1 MTAEGVSDLSR
12 WNKNGDMKP
21 GKIPSAGRQIA
32 ATIVEK
38 ANPRRGVCV
47 SRLQGNPM
55 KILEQ
60 YILRRVVLMFLTALL
75 PVLAIIWTTQVLQR
89 INLVTDSGQS
99 VGSFMVLATMILP
112 TIVSTVLPFALVI
125 GITHTLTTM
134 NNDSELAVI
143 DAAGAPR
150 GTIQRPLI
158 LFAAGLSLFSFV
170 MMGFVEPAMRVNVRT
185 MIATAYADLLSSVI
199 EEKTFRQI
207 EPGLYVQI
215 SERQAGR
222 AMKGLLVA
230 DSRDPAS
237 ELIYYAREGAVDE
250 SGKSLVMQDGEVQR
264 KSPTGDVTVIRFDRY
279 AFDLSDLSE
288 ERGQA
293 RFGAK
298 DRDLFYLMD
307 PDPLDE
313 RYVRK
318 PNDFSAEF
326 HRRISASFF
335 PLVFT
340 VISLMMCGDAR
351 SHREARIHPMAS
363 ALVMALALFWAS
375 NYVTSLAEASTAYN
389 VLQYAVPLVSG
400 MLATLMLTTNRQPR
414 LPKAVSAMVQAVML
428 MTQKRLGNGT
438 GGAA

>member
-1 MTAEGVSDLSR
+1 
-12 WNKNGDMKP
+12 
-21 GKIPSAGRQIA
+21 
-32 ATIVEK
+32 
-38 ANPRRGVCV
+38 
-47 SRLQGNPM
+47 M

-112 TIVSTVLPFALVI
+112 TIVATVLPFALVI

-150 GTIQRPLI
+150 SIIQRPLI
-158 LFAAGLSLFSFV
+158 LLAVGLSFFSFI

-215 SERQAGR
+215 SERQSGR
-222 AMKGLLVA
+222 TMKGLLVA

-264 KSPTGDVTVIRFDRY
+264 KAPNGDVTVIRFDRY

-298 DRDLFYLMD
+298 DRDVFYLMD

-313 RYVRK
+313 RYISK
-318 PNDFSAEF
+318 PNDFSAEL
-326 HRRISASFF
+326 HRRVSASFF
-335 PLVFT
+335 PLVFALL
-340 VISLMMCGDAR
+340 SLMMCGDAR
-351 SHREARIHPMAS
+351 SHREARLHPMAS
-363 ALVMALALFWAS
+363 ALIMALTVFWAS
-375 NYVTSLAEASTAYN
+375 NYLTSIAEASTAFISLLY
-389 VLQYAVPLVSG
+389 LLPLATG
-400 MLATLMLTTNRQPR
+400 GAAAFMLATNRSPR
-414 LPKAVSAMVQAVML
+414 LPKPISALIESAMA
-428 MTQKRLGNGT
+428 MTQKRLGTGA

>member
-1 MTAEGVSDLSR
+1 M
-12 WNKNGDMKP
+12 
-21 GKIPSAGRQIA
+21 PSLGRQNA
-32 ATIVEK
+32 ASIVEN
-38 ANPRRGVCV
+38 ANPRRDVCV

-60 YILRRVVLMFLTALL
+60 YILRRVVLMFTTALL
-75 PVLAIIWTTQVLQR
+75 PVLAIIWTTQVLRR

-99 VGSFMVLATMILP
+99 VGSFMLLATMILP
-112 TIVSTVLPFALVI
+112 TIIATVLPFALVI

-150 GTIQRPLI
+150 RTIQRPL
-158 LFAAGLSLFSFV
+158 LMLAGGLSIFSLV
-170 MMGFVEPAMRVNVRT
+170 MLGFVEPAMRVNVRT

-222 AMKGLLVA
+222 KMKGLLVA

-237 ELIYYAREGAVDE
+237 ELIYYAREGAVE
-250 SGKSLVMQDGEVQR
+250 ETGKALVMQDGEVQR
-264 KSPTGDVTVIRFDRY
+264 KAPNGDVTVIRFDRY

-298 DRDLFYLMD
+298 DRDLSYLMD

-313 RYVRK
+313 RYVSN
-318 PNDFSAEF
+318 PNDFTAEL
-326 HRRISASFF
+326 HRRISAAFF
-335 PLVFT
+335 PLVFAL
-340 VISLMMCGDAR
+340 ISLMICGDAR
-351 SHREARIHPMAS
+351 SHREARLHPMAS
-363 ALVMALALFWAS
+363 ALLMSLTIFWAS
-375 NYVTSLAEASTAYN
+375 NYVTSLVETSAAF
-389 VLQYAVPLVSG
+389 VPLQYLVPLGSG
-400 MLATLMLTTNRQPR
+400 AVAAFMLATNRSPR
-414 LPKAVSAMVQAVML
+414 LPRAISTLVSKAITL
-428 MTQKRLGNGT
+428 TQKRLGTGT

>member
-1 MTAEGVSDLSR
+1 
-12 WNKNGDMKP
+12 MKP
-21 GKIPSAGRQIA
+21 GKRPWDGRQIA
-32 ATIVEK
+32 ASIVEK
-38 ANPRRGVCV
+38 ANPRREVSV

-112 TIVSTVLPFALVI
+112 TIVATVLPFALVI

-150 GTIQRPLI
+150 RTIQRPLI
-158 LFAAGLSLFSFV
+158 LLAAGLSILSFV
-170 MMGFVEPAMRVNVRT
+170 LMGFVEPAMRVNVRT

-199 EEKTFRQI
+199 EEKTFREI

-215 SERQAGR
+215 SERESGR
-222 AMKGLLVA
+222 TMKGLLVA

-250 SGKSLVMQDGEVQR
+250 TGKSLIMQDGEVQR
-264 KSPTGDVTVIRFDRY
+264 KAPTGEVTVIRFDSY

-298 DRDLFYLMD
+298 DRNLFYLMD
-307 PDPLDE
+307 PDPLDD
-313 RYVRK
+313 RYISS
-318 PNDFSAEF
+318 PNDFTAEL

-340 VISLMMCGDAR
+340 IISLMMCGDAR
-351 SHREARIHPMAS
+351 SHREARLHPMAS
-363 ALVMALALFWAS
+363 ALILSLVIFWAS
-375 NYVTSLAEASTAYN
+375 NYLTSLTETSPSFAPLLYILPLSIGGIAS
-389 VLQYAVPLVSG
+389 L
-400 MLATLMLTTNRQPR
+400 MLATNKTPR
-414 LPKAVSAMVQAVML
+414 LPKPISALIDMAVK
-428 MTQKRLGNGT
+428 MTQKRLGEGT

>member
-1 MTAEGVSDLSR
+1 
-12 WNKNGDMKP
+12 
-21 GKIPSAGRQIA
+21 
-32 ATIVEK
+32 
-38 ANPRRGVCV
+38 
-47 SRLQGNPM
+47 M

-75 PVLAIIWTTQVLQR
+75 PVLAIIWTTQVLRR

-112 TIVSTVLPFALVI
+112 TIVATVLPFALVI

-150 GTIQRPLI
+150 SIIQRPLI
-158 LFAAGLSLFSFV
+158 IFAAGLSFFSFV

-199 EEKTFRQI
+199 EERTFRQI
-207 EPGLYVQI
+207 EPGLFVQI
-215 SERQAGR
+215 SERQSGR

-250 SGKSLVMQDGEVQR
+250 TGKALVMQDGEVQR
-264 KSPTGDVTVIRFDRY
+264 KAPNGDVTVIRFDRY

-293 RFGAK
+293 RYGAK
-298 DRDLFYLMD
+298 DRDLLYLMD

-313 RYVRK
+313 RYVDK
-318 PNDFSAEF
+318 PNDFSAEL
-326 HRRISASFF
+326 HRRISSSFL
-335 PLVFT
+335 PLVFAL
-340 VISLMMCGDAR
+340 ISLMLCGDAR
-351 SHREARIHPMAS
+351 SHREARLHPMAS
-363 ALVMALALFWAS
+363 ALIMALTLFWAS
-375 NYVTSLAEASTAYN
+375 SYLTTLAETSSAF
-389 VLQYAVPLVSG
+389 LPLLYLLPLGSG
-400 MLATLMLTTNRQPR
+400 SAALFMLATNRSPR
-414 LPKAVSAMVQAVML
+414 LPKFLSSLIEAVATV
-428 MTQKRLGNGT
+428 TQKRMGVGT
-438 GGAA
+438 GGSA

>member
-1 MTAEGVSDLSR
+1 
-12 WNKNGDMKP
+12 
-21 GKIPSAGRQIA
+21 
-32 ATIVEK
+32 
-38 ANPRRGVCV
+38 
-47 SRLQGNPM
+47 M

-112 TIVSTVLPFALVI
+112 TIVATVLPFALVI

-150 GTIQRPLI
+150 SIIQRPLI
-158 LFAAGLSLFSFV
+158 LFAVGLSFFSFI

-215 SERQAGR
+215 SERQSGR
-222 AMKGLLVA
+222 TMKGLLVA

-264 KSPTGDVTVIRFDRY
+264 RAPNGDVTVIRFDRY

-313 RYVRK
+313 RYISK
-318 PNDFSAEF
+318 PNDFSAEL
-326 HRRISASFF
+326 HRRVSTSFF
-335 PLVFT
+335 PLVFALL
-340 VISLMMCGDAR
+340 SLMMCGDAR
-351 SHREARIHPMAS
+351 SHREARLHPMAS
-363 ALVMALALFWAS
+363 ALIMALTLFWAS
-375 NYVTSLAEASTAYN
+375 NYLTSLAEASTAFI
-389 VLQYAVPLVSG
+389 PLLYLLPLATG
-400 MLATLMLTTNRQPR
+400 GAAAFMLATNRSPK
-414 LPKAVSAMVQAVML
+414 LPKPISALIDSAMA
-428 MTQKRLGNGT
+428 MTQKRLGAGT

>member
-1 MTAEGVSDLSR
+1 
-12 WNKNGDMKP
+12 
-21 GKIPSAGRQIA
+21 
-32 ATIVEK
+32 
-38 ANPRRGVCV
+38 
-47 SRLQGNPM
+47 M

-112 TIVSTVLPFALVI
+112 TIVATVLPFALVI

-150 GTIQRPLI
+150 SIIQRPLI
-158 LFAAGLSLFSFV
+158 LLAVGLSFFSFI

-215 SERQAGR
+215 SERQSGR
-222 AMKGLLVA
+222 TMKGLLVA

-264 KSPTGDVTVIRFDRY
+264 KAPNGDVTVIRFDRY

-313 RYVRK
+313 RYISK
-318 PNDFSAEF
+318 PNDFSAEL
-326 HRRISASFF
+326 HRRVSASFF
-335 PLVFT
+335 PLVFALL
-340 VISLMMCGDAR
+340 SLMMCGDAR
-351 SHREARIHPMAS
+351 SHREARLHPMAS
-363 ALVMALALFWAS
+363 ALIMALTVFWAS
-375 NYVTSLAEASTAYN
+375 NYLTSIAEASTAFI
-389 VLQYAVPLVSG
+389 PLLYLLPLATG
-400 MLATLMLTTNRQPR
+400 GAAAFMLATNRSPR
-414 LPKAVSAMVQAVML
+414 LPKPISALIESAMA
-428 MTQKRLGNGT
+428 MTQKRLGAGT

>member
-1 MTAEGVSDLSR
+1 
-12 WNKNGDMKP
+12 MKP
-21 GKIPSAGRQIA
+21 GKRPWDGRQIA
-32 ATIVEK
+32 ASIVEK
-38 ANPRRGVCV
+38 ANPRREVGV
-47 SRLQGNPM
+47 SRQQGNPM

-112 TIVSTVLPFALVI
+112 TIVATVLPFALVI

-150 GTIQRPLI
+150 RTIQRPLI
-158 LFAAGLSLFSFV
+158 LLAAGLSILSFV
-170 MMGFVEPAMRVNVRT
+170 LMGFVEPAMRVNVRT

-199 EEKTFRQI
+199 EEKTFREI

-215 SERQAGR
+215 SERESGR
-222 AMKGLLVA
+222 TMKGLLVA

-250 SGKSLVMQDGEVQR
+250 TGKSLVMQDGEVQR
-264 KSPTGDVTVIRFDRY
+264 KAPTGEVTVIRFDSY

-298 DRDLFYLMD
+298 DRNLFYLMD
-307 PDPLDE
+307 PDPLDD
-313 RYVRK
+313 RYISN
-318 PNDFSAEF
+318 PNDFTAEL
-326 HRRISASFF
+326 HRRVSASFF

-340 VISLMMCGDAR
+340 IISLMMCGDAR
-351 SHREARIHPMAS
+351 SHREARLHPMAS
-363 ALVMALALFWAS
+363 ALILSLVTFWVS
-375 NYVTSLAEASTAYN
+375 NYLTSLTETSPTFAPLLYLLPLSIGGAAS
-389 VLQYAVPLVSG
+389 L
-400 MLATLMLTTNRQPR
+400 MLATNKTPR
-414 LPKAVSAMVQAVML
+414 LPKPISALIDMAVK
-428 MTQKRLGNGT
+428 MTQKRLGEGT